1 MLPPKVTTPEMRSV
15 AQALLASMG
24 VTRDALQPKPG
35 NN

>member
-1 MLPPKVTTPEMRSV
+1 MPPPLEPTPETRAM
-15 AQALLASMG
+15 AEALLAAMG

>member
-15 AQALLASMG
+15 AQALLATMG